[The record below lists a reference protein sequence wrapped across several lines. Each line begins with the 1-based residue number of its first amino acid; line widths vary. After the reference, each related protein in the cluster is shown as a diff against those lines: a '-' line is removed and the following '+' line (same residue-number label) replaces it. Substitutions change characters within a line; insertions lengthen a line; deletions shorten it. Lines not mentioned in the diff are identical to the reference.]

1 MKLAIVNSEVGDTLV
16 EVMLATAVLSMV
28 LAGAFTI
35 SNRATR
41 INQTANERT
50 TVSNLMQREAELLK
64 AAQQQDASSF
74 WAGMNYETS
83 ENKAFCE
90 VSVGVSYGT
99 NAFFM
104 KDDLSQEAISLSG
117 SNIIDAFPDD
127 LYDIWIEAVDGGS
140 SYADF
145 FVFGCWEGIGDQ
157 SEQSSGLVL
166 RLTK

>member
-1 MKLAIVNSEVGDTLV
+1 MKLTIHITEKGDTLV

-64 AAQQQDASSF
+64 AAQHQDSVAF
-74 WAGMNYETS
+74 WNGMNYEAA
-83 ENKAFCE
+83 ENKAFCDL
-90 VSVGVSYGT
+90 STGTDYGD

-104 KDDLSQEAISLSG
+104 QNDLTKTTLSPTG
-117 SNIIDAFPDD
+117 SDAYEID
-127 LYDIWIEAVDGGS
+127 LYDVWIEAVDADPNDA
-140 SYADF
+140 YVDF
-145 FVFGCWEGIGDQ
+145 FVFGCWEGIGGQ
-157 SEQSSGLVL
+157 GEQSSGLVL